1 MAVGLGGYTTVPAPS
16 TNSLQPWIQ
25 QAGRLSGAAWRSGSC
40 VEDSFK
46 CTVDGGAMGQT
57 SVAVEARLDCTWQL
71 VAVGVLSWALYPLRE
86 DAIGSVP
93 RQMQAR
99 PSIRAV
105 S

>member
-16 TNSLQPWIQ
+16 TNGLQPWVQ
-25 QAGRLSGAAWRSGSC
+25 QAGRLSGTAWRSGSC

-57 SVAVEARLDCTWQL
+57 CVAVEARLDCTWQL
-71 VAVGVLSWALYPLRE
+71 VAVGVLPLRE